1 MDRLATGAVE
11 HLPGRLRKPLEA
23 TRDVDEIM
31 PRARR
36 QPQRTSVALQQLLA
50 EERFEHADLLRDR
63 ALGHVRLLGGDGQ
76 VWQASGRSK
85 LRSALRVE
93 PASRRRTNCA
103 GRAGSL
109 AYREQHALG
118 TGHGLR

>member
-11 HLPGRLRKPLEA
+11 HLPGRLRKSLEA
-23 TRDVDEIM
+23 TRDIDEIM
-31 PRARR
+31 LRARR

-63 ALGHVRLLGGDGQ
+63 ALGHVRLLGGEGQ

-103 GRAGSL
+103 GSL
-109 AYREQHALG
+109 AYREQHVLG